1 MTGVFL
7 AAPQQRRRR
16 RQAPGIRPA
25 VTGVHRLRRLA
36 LFTVL
41 NPVMARPGYWFAT
54 GCGLLWGAALGRGR
68 FSREGGVIVARGLPS
83 WAYGRGGTTIGAV
96 FLTTATVSPAVLQH
110 EAVHRR
116 QWRRFGLAFAILY
129 PLAGMDATR
138 NRFEIEAGLRE
149 GGYL

>member
-1 MTGVFL
+1 MTGR
-7 AAPQQRRRR
+7 APAVRRRLL
-16 RQAPGIRPA
+16 
-25 VTGVHRLRRLA
+25 RLV

-41 NPVMARPGYWFAT
+41 NPLLARPGSWFAT
-54 GCGLLWGAALGRGR
+54 GCGLLWGVALGRGR
-68 FSREGGVIVARGLPS
+68 LSREGGVIVARGLPS

-96 FLTTATVSPAVLQH
+96 FLTTSTVSPAVLEH

-138 NRFEIEAGLRE
+138 NRFEIEAGLRK
-149 GGYL
+149 GGYV